1 MQYKKTVRQ
10 ELENIAIL
18 NQEEF
23 QSRSWT
29 TAHLRLGEVQVRRTF
44 LVAFTIQWVP

>member
-1 MQYKKTVRQ
+1 MQNKKTVKQ
-10 ELENIAIL
+10 ELENIALL

-23 QSRSWT
+23 QSRNWT

-44 LVAFTIQWVP
+44 LVAFMVQ